1 MIDMLATVTFLLI
14 LFAGG
19 SGGGFYDKYFN
30 IPGFELWR
38 FVNLAIFVAILYRVL
53 NKPLSEAFKAR
64 REAIRADLIRAEEEK
79 KAAEAR
85 LAAAAEKEAALES
98 ERAAILEKARAE
110 ADFEAKRIAEAAE
123 AEAKRLTQ
131 QAEAE
136 VIRLAAQSRA
146 ELRRFSAEESIRL
159 AAEKL
164 KTRID
169 PATNARL
176 VKASINEIGGL
187 N

>member
-1 MIDMLATVTFLLI
+1 MLATVTFLLMM
-14 LFAGG
+14 FAAG
-19 SGGGFYDKYFN
+19 GGGFYDKYFN

-38 FVNLAIFVAILYRVL
+38 FLNLAIFVTILYKVL
-53 NKPLSEAFKAR
+53 KKPLSEAFKAK
-64 REAIRADLIRAEEEK
+64 REEIRADLIRAEEEK

-85 LAAAAEKEAALES
+85 LALASEKEAAT
-98 ERAAILEKARAE
+98 AAEKASILEKAQAE
-110 ADFEAKRIAEAAE
+110 AEFEAKRVADAAE

-136 VIRLAAQSRA
+136 VTRLATQSRA

-159 AAEKL
+159 ATEKL
-164 KTRID
+164 KTQID

>member
-1 MIDMLATVTFLLI
+1 MLATVTFLLMM
-14 LFAGG
+14 FAGG

-38 FVNLAIFVAILYRVL
+38 FINLAIFVTILYRVL
-53 NKPLSEAFKAR
+53 SKPLSEAFKAK
-64 REAIRADLIRAEEEK
+64 REEIRADLIRAEEEK

-85 LAAAAEKEAALES
+85 LAAAAEKEAAIEA
-98 ERAAILEKARAE
+98 EKAAILEKAKAE
-110 ADFEAKRIAEAAE
+110 AEFEAKRIADAAE

-136 VIRLAAQSRA
+136 VARLATQSRA

-159 AAEKL
+159 ATEKL
-164 KTRID
+164 RTQID

>member
-1 MIDMLATVTFLLI
+1 MLATLTFLLI

-38 FVNLAIFVAILYRVL
+38 FINLAIFVAILYKVL
-53 NKPLSEAFKAR
+53 HKPLSEAFKAR

-85 LAAAAEKEAALES
+85 LAAALEKEAAIEA
-98 ERAAILEKARAE
+98 ERAAILEKAKAE
-110 ADFEAKRIAEAAE
+110 AEFEAKRIAEAAE
-123 AEAKRLTQ
+123 AEAKRIAQ
-131 QAEAE
+131 QADAE
-136 VIRLAAQSRA
+136 IARLATQSRA

-164 KTRID
+164 KTQID
-169 PATNARL
+169 PAVNARL